1 MGMDNGLA
9 HVLWMGGSPC
19 SGKSSMAALLCER
32 YDLAYYQCDAHF
44 DAHQQAAT
52 PADHPRL
59 HALGGMTWDAIWMRP
74 VAAQV
79 ADELV
84 IYREEFGLI
93 LDDLRA
99 LPPDRPILAE
109 GAALLPE
116 LVAPLAGAGVW
127 VVPTPDFQ
135 LAQYRQREWIHG
147 ILAQCAD
154 PDQAFHNWMARDAGF
169 AEVVTAQATARD
181 LPVIMV
187 DGRATIAENA
197 AAAAAYLGL
206 A

>member
-1 MGMDNGLA
+1 MDNGLA

-52 PADHPRL
+52 SVDHPRL

-74 VAAQV
+74 VAEQV
-79 ADELV
+79 ADELA

-93 LDDLRA
+93 VDDLRA
-99 LPPDRPILAE
+99 LPPDRPVLAE

-116 LVAPLAGAGVW
+116 LVRPHSGMGVW

-147 ILAQCAD
+147 ILDQCSD
-154 PDQAFHNWMARDAGF
+154 PDQAFQNWMARDVGF
-169 AEVVTAQATARD
+169 ALKVTAQAAARD
-181 LPVIMV
+181 LPVITV
-187 DGRATIAENA
+187 DGRTSIVANA
-197 AAAAAYLGL
+197 DTAAQHLGL